1 MFLLTAGG
9 DLTPDTLAEKVKEKL
24 AVMLMMPADDIDPAQ
39 PMINYGVDSL
49 TSIDIAAWMMKEF
62 QVSQASSILLRVSS
76 SSCSG
81 CRVYG
86 PEVSDTYR
94 GATAHRH

>member
-1 MFLLTAGG
+1 MSNQLTYSSLCVTAGA
-9 DLTPDTLAEKVKEKL
+9 DLSPDALAEKVKEKL

-62 QVSQASSILLRVSS
+62 QVSQAAFCLVACMYMYIPV
-76 SSCSG
+76 
-81 CRVYG
+81 
-86 PEVSDTYR
+86 T
-94 GATAHRH
+94 

>member
-1 MFLLTAGG
+1 MPYAHGVLLHMSNNNMSNQLTYSSLYVTAGA
-9 DLTPDTLAEKVKEKL
+9 DLSPDALAEKVKEKL

-62 QVSQASSILLRVSS
+62 QVS
-76 SSCSG
+76 
-81 CRVYG
+81 
-86 PEVSDTYR
+86 
-94 GATAHRH
+94 